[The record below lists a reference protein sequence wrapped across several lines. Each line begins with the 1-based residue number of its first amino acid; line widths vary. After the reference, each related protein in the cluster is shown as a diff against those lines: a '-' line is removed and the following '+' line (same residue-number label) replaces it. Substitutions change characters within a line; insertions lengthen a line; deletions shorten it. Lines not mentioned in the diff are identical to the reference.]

1 MNQPTNQE
9 LITELKKRI
18 QAGTLKAEVIAD
30 QVEAK
35 DQSLLSVF
43 SGKGLLLLIG
53 LTVGATLL
61 ICYSL
66 QLTTNSVTSCTLE
79 FQDPTNNQQI
89 EIDLNN

>member
-35 DQSLLSVF
+35 D
-43 SGKGLLLLIG
+43 
-53 LTVGATLL
+53 
-61 ICYSL
+61 
-66 QLTTNSVTSCTLE
+66 
-79 FQDPTNNQQI
+79 
-89 EIDLNN
+89 